1 MYRQRRDIFVPD
13 LHLPDHDYDHDHDY
27 AVDTAATMCREW
39 RELDDIRVLAST
51 KLSERTALVS
61 AGQCQRIMR

>member
-1 MYRQRRDIFVPD
+1 MYQQRRDIFVPD
-13 LHLPDHDYDHDHDY
+13 LHLPDHDY
-27 AVDTAATMCREW
+27 AVDTATTMCREW
-39 RELDDIRVLAST
+39 RELDNIRVLAST